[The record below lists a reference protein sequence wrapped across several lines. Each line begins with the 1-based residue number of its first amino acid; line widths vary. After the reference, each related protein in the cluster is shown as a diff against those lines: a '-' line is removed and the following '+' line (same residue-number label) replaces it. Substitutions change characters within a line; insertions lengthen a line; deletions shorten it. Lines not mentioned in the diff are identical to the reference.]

1 MDVPSFANATS
12 AAYDAAQE
20 VYMQKEG
27 GGKTEPKR
35 AVDITAMYR
44 LHNNAG
50 VKPKALRAAVPV
62 SNTDINDL
70 VSTMMGMKVEDA
82 PVNARK
88 APAARKRK
96 TTKTNVEMATRR
108 STRVVSA
115 PVPLLVESSK
125 GAKTARKPTAKKQV
139 EALIRTARW
148 NKDATARIA
157 AAETALTVQ
166 LEIVAKAKAALAQE
180 ESKLKAIMTNLE
192 AARKDAMDVGEPQPA
207 QMEPMEHVDRMDGGR
222 KKKSRR

>member
-1 MDVPSFANATS
+1 MDVPSFANDTS
-12 AAYDAAQE
+12 AAYDDAQE
-20 VYMQKEG
+20 AYLQKEG

-35 AVDITAMYR
+35 AVDVAAMYR
-44 LHNNAG
+44 MHNSAG
-50 VKPKALRAAVPV
+50 VKPKARRAAVPV
-62 SNTDINDL
+62 SNADINDL

-82 PVNARK
+82 PVRK

-180 ESKLKAIMTNLE
+180 ESKLKAIVTNLE

>member
-1 MDVPSFANATS
+1 METPSFANATS
-12 AAYDAAQE
+12 AAY
-20 VYMQKEG
+20 EG

-35 AVDITAMYR
+35 AVDVDAMYR
-44 LHNNAG
+44 LHNSAG
-50 VKPKALRAAVPV
+50 VKPKARHALAPV
-62 SNTDINDL
+62 TNADINDL
-70 VSTMMGMKVEDA
+70 VSTMMGMKVGDA

-88 APAARKRK
+88 APVARKR
-96 TTKTNVEMATRR
+96 KTNVEMATRR

-115 PVPLLVESSK
+115 PVPLVVESSK
-125 GAKTARKPTAKKQV
+125 GTKPTRKPTAKKQV

-157 AAETALTVQ
+157 AAESALTVQ

-180 ESKLKAIMTNLE
+180 ESKLKAITTNLE
-192 AARKDAMDVGEPQPA
+192 AARKDAMDVAEPQPA
-207 QMEPMEHVDRMDGGR
+207 QMKPVDRMEPMEHVDRMDGGR

>member
-1 MDVPSFANATS
+1 MMDVPSFTNATS

-20 VYMQKEG
+20 AYLQKEG

-35 AVDITAMYR
+35 AVDVAAMYR
-44 LHNNAG
+44 MHNSAG
-50 VKPKALRAAVPV
+50 VKPKARRAAVPV
-62 SNTDINDL
+62 SNADINDL

-82 PVNARK
+82 PVRK
-88 APAARKRK
+88 APVARKRK

-180 ESKLKAIMTNLE
+180 ESKLKAIVTNLE

-207 QMEPMEHVDRMDGGR
+207 QMEPMEQVDRMDGGR